1 MITNYAKGFTN
12 FVDNEQVIDKDK
24 KGPEIVR
31 YNELLYTSNG
41 TMREEAKFQ
50 TRMVRLQNLMK
61 DINPTYP
68 TDYEL
73 GMGEEMYVEYTLKA
87 LIQLAQD

>member
-1 MITNYAKGFTN
+1 
-12 FVDNEQVIDKDK
+12 
-24 KGPEIVR
+24 
-31 YNELLYTSNG
+31 
-41 TMREEAKFQ
+41 MREEAKFQ